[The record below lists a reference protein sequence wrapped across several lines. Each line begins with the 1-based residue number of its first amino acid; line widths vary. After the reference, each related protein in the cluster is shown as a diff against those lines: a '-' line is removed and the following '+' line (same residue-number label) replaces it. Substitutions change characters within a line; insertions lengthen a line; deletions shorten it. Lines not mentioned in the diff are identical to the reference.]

1 MDNYE
6 YTELLKDL
14 KIKRVLL
21 GEKGGNYS
29 HSIVAG
35 GFEEI
40 S

>member
-1 MDNYE
+1 MLIPLISNIADNN
-6 YTELLKDL
+6 LLFIGHINL
-14 KIKRVLL
+14 
-21 GEKGGNYS
+21 NYYS

>member
-1 MDNYE
+1 MLVNQTNIGMNSIVMISVE
-6 YTELLKDL
+6 
-14 KIKRVLL
+14 RSHF
-21 GEKGGNYS
+21 YS